1 MRHEASRAV
10 LLVSVLFG
18 GVAVADSAEPST
30 NRENR
35 SQGIPA
41 RCQIY
46 TQIPADARESG
57 MAWNQLLSFAA
68 CVEDT
73 SAVVGTSDDIE
84 QLVEN
89 MAHALAPSLALY
101 LQAIQKEPAP
111 VQIRAAYHVGMAY
124 LGLVTRARAS
134 ITAPHDLKNEKAMA
148 EYRDKH
154 AKLEKL
160 LAPALKACRM
170 TFVVIVAAVKQDP
183 SIATDPMTRDIVL
196 KAAEMIKL
204 LPELPDDEPENWT

>member
-1 MRHEASRAV
+1 MRHEAARAV
-10 LLVSVLFG
+10 LLASALFG
-18 GVAVADSAEPST
+18 GVAVADSAEST
-30 NRENR
+30 TNPEKG
-35 SQGIPA
+35 SEEIPA

-46 TQIPADARESG
+46 THIPADARESG

-73 SAVVGTSDDIE
+73 RAVVGTSGDIE
-84 QLVEN
+84 QVVQD

-101 LQAIQKEPAP
+101 LQAIEKGPGP

-124 LGLVTRARAS
+124 IGLVTRARAT
-134 ITAPHDLKNEKAMA
+134 ITAPTDLKNEKAMA
-148 EYRDKH
+148 EFRDKH

-170 TFVVIVAAVKQDP
+170 TFVVIVAAAKQDP
-183 SIATDPMTRDIVL
+183 SIISDEVTRSIVL
-196 KAAEMIKL
+196 KAAEMIRL

>member
-1 MRHEASRAV
+1 MI
-10 LLVSVLFG
+10 G
-18 GVAVADSAEPST
+18 GVAVADSAELST
-30 NRENR
+30 RPENG
-35 SQGIPA
+35 SQGFPA

-73 SAVVGTSDDIE
+73 RTVVGTSDDIGK
-84 QLVEN
+84 LVED

-101 LQAIQKEPAP
+101 LQAIEKGPAP

-124 LGLVTRARAS
+124 LGLVTRARAA
-134 ITAPHDLKNEKAMA
+134 IKAPHDLTDEAAMA
-148 EYRDKH
+148 EFRDKH

-170 TFVVIVAAVKQDP
+170 TFVVIVAAAKQDP
-183 SIATDPMTRDIVL
+183 SVAPDEMTRNIVL
-196 KAAEMIKL
+196 QAAQMLLL
-204 LPELPDDEPENWT
+204 LPELPDEPENWT